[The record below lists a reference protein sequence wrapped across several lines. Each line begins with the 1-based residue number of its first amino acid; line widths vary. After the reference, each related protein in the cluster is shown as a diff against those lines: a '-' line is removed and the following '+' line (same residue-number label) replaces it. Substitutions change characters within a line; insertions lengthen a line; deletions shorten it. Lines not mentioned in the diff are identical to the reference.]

1 MADSKD
7 DGTRSDGF
15 LSRWSRRK
23 QDVRAGVPVAEVPLP
38 DAAQARESAKTL
50 QPVNL
55 KLNQSLA
62 QQNIAGAA
70 TNTVALNKSEIEVS
84 GSANA
89 LPPAPTLDD
98 AKALTLE
105 SDFKPFMVKNVSPEV
120 KNAAMKKLFTD
131 PHYNVMDMMDTYVDD
146 YSKSD
151 PIPESMLK
159 EMVAVKFLK
168 LFERDEEDEE
178 GGDKK
183 AGSVAQPS
191 PAAPPVTDPNQEAP
205 DQEAPGQTRDDA
217 YTPEAQT
224 VAQLTPSATLDG
236 APLSQ
241 PLQALESPSLVP
253 LDNLTSHDDPDL
265 RLQPNHAPE
274 RPGLRRGAG

>member
-38 DAAQARESAKTL
+38 SAPVTPEAAHTVNSQFLKPN
-50 QPVNL
+50 QP
-55 KLNQSLA
+55 LA
-62 QQNIAGAA
+62 VENVAGAA
-70 TNTVALNKSEIEVS
+70 TNTVATDNLNKS
-84 GSANA
+84 ADA

-98 AKALTLE
+98 AKALTIE
-105 SDFKPFMVKNVSPEV
+105 SDFKPYMVSNVSPEV

-131 PHYNVMDMMDTYVDD
+131 PHYNVMDMMDIYVDD

-159 EMVAVKFLK
+159 EMVSVKFLR
-168 LFERDEEDEE
+168 LFERDEEDAAANDE
-178 GGDKK
+178 KNK
-183 AGSVAQPS
+183 NAAQTS
-191 PAAPPVTDPNQEAP
+191 PLVQPVP
-205 DQEAPGQTRDDA
+205 DANPETPLQARDDA
-217 YTPEAQT
+217 YTPDPQT
-224 VAQLTPSATLDG
+224 VAQLEPSALLD
-236 APLSQ
+236 LETHSQ
-241 PLQALESPSLVP
+241 PLNASPSLIP
-253 LDNLTSHDDPDL
+253 LDTLTPHDDPDL

-274 RPGLRRGAG
+274 RPGLGRSVG

>member
-1 MADSKD
+1 LEAVAMADSKD

-23 QDVRAGVPVAEVPLP
+23 QDVRAGVPVAEVAPP
-38 DAAQARESAKTL
+38 DAALATDARQALQRQNLVQNQPPAQKNSA
-50 QPVNL
+50 
-55 KLNQSLA
+55 
-62 QQNIAGAA
+62 GEA
-70 TNTVALNKSEIEVS
+70 TDTVANSSSEAP
-84 GSANA
+84 ANA

-98 AKALTLE
+98 AKALTIE

-131 PHYNVMDMMDTYVDD
+131 PHYNVMDMMDIYVDD

-159 EMVAVKFLK
+159 EMVSVKFLR
-168 LFERDEEDEE
+168 LFERDEEDADS
-178 GGDKK
+178 DKK
-183 AGSVAQPS
+183 TKNQAKLLPLAS
-191 PAAPPVTDPNQEAP
+191 PEADVNLDAPVQA
-205 DQEAPGQTRDDA
+205 RDDA

-224 VAQLTPSATLDG
+224 VAHSPSSDFL
-236 APLSQ
+236 
-241 PLQALESPSLVP
+241 ALETTSLPLNTPMSPSLIP
-253 LDNLTSHDDPDL
+253 LDIPNPHDDPDL

-274 RPGLRRGAG
+274 RPGPGSSAG